1 MSSLA
6 YKCVFYRTEN
16 NGKGEPQGTEFWK
29 SLKCKNEMYHPI
41 ELKK

>member
-16 NGKGEPQGTEFWK
+16 SGKGEPQGTEFWK
-29 SLKCKNEMYHPI
+29 YLNAKMKCTTG
-41 ELKK
+41 